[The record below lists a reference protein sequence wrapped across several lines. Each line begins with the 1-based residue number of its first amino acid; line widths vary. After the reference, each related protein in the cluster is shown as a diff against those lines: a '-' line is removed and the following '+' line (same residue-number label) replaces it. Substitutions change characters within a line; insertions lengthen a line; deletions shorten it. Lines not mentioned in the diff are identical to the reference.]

1 MTRSRG
7 RGTRPR
13 DARDWGAHYIEDVG
27 GFASIR
33 ASRAP
38 SSANA
43 PPASPQVADPR
54 RGTGL
59 VAGYAVV
66 AVLVVLVWGAWR
78 GFVVDLSPLQLTGF
92 IALSACAGQI
102 AMLVGPRT
110 WYTPTTPVMVLAGLI
125 GGPVAGAL
133 TGAASESLG
142 SNTVWRQRLMGAS
155 RSSIEGFAAGLVGLL
170 PLVGTRGEV
179 LRTAGAVA
187 AAFLLAQVARALVV
201 HVRGIRP
208 AGAAIRAGAAVD
220 AGESV
225 VVTPILA
232 ALVCTQAV
240 SPFLTFSTV
249 AALVTVLALA
259 ERAHT
264 RQAAQL
270 ERERTAA
277 RTDSLTSAPNRL
289 ALDEA
294 LVLEHARIV
303 RGARPA
309 GLYIV
314 DLDRFKLA
322 NDHHGHDVGDAILVE
337 TVERIRR
344 GLRDTDIVA
353 RWGGDEL
360 IVLAPEINSPD
371 ALEAF
376 GERIRR
382 FVGDRPYRLPPGG
395 ELAITASVGG
405 TLLDGSS
412 PPDVVLK
419 RADVA
424 VYRAK
429 QTRNTSVVEIPA
441 EARSGLSLV
450 PTAAAE
456 IF

>member
-1 MTRSRG
+1 MPRSRY
-7 RGTRPR
+7 RDTRPR
-13 DARDWGAHYIEDVG
+13 DALRRPAHYIENVG
-27 GFASIR
+27 RFTATRPSP
-33 ASRAP
+33 AP
-38 SSANA
+38 SSATPA
-43 PPASPQVADPR
+43 PAPSQVADPR

-66 AVLVVLVWGAWR
+66 AVLAVFLWGAWH
-78 GFVVDLSPLQLTGF
+78 GFVVDLSPLELTGF

-125 GGPVAGAL
+125 GGPVAGAI
-133 TGAASESLG
+133 TGAASEALG
-142 SNTVWRQRLMGAS
+142 SNSVWRQRLMGAS

-170 PLVGTRGEV
+170 PLAGTTGNVVR
-179 LRTAGAVA
+179 AAAAVT
-187 AAFLLAQVARALVV
+187 AAFLLAQVARVLVV
-201 HVRGIRP
+201 HVRCIRP
-208 AGAAIRAGAAVD
+208 AGAAIRTGAVVD

-225 VVTPILA
+225 IVTPILA
-232 ALVCTQAV
+232 ALVFTQAM

-322 NDHHGHDVGDAILVE
+322 NDHHGHDVGDTILVE
-337 TVERIRR
+337 TVERIRS
-344 GLRDTDIVA
+344 GLRGMDIVA

-360 IVLAPEINSPD
+360 IVLAPDINGPA

-382 FVGDRPYRLPPGG
+382 LVGDAPYRLPDDGVLPV
-395 ELAITASVGG
+395 TASVGG
-405 TLLDGSS
+405 TLLDGGS

-429 QTRNTSVVEIPA
+429 QTRNASVVEIPA
-441 EARSGLSLV
+441 EARNALSLV
-450 PTAAAE
+450 PTVAGE
-456 IF
+456 GF

>member
-1 MTRSRG
+1 M
-7 RGTRPR
+7 
-13 DARDWGAHYIEDVG
+13 EDVG
-27 GFASIR
+27 RFAATHPLCAP
-33 ASRAP
+33 ASATPPPAP
-38 SSANA
+38 S
-43 PPASPQVADPR
+43 QVADPR

-66 AVLVVLVWGAWR
+66 AVLAVLVWGAWH
-78 GFVVDLSPLQLTGF
+78 GFVVELSPLQLTGF

-110 WYTPTTPVMVLAGLI
+110 WYTPTTPVMVLAGLV

-133 TGAASESLG
+133 AGAASEALG
-142 SNTVWRQRLMGAS
+142 SNSVWRQRLMGAS

-170 PLVGTRGEV
+170 PLVGTTGNVVRAG
-179 LRTAGAVA
+179 GAVT
-187 AAFLLAQVARALVV
+187 AAFLLAQIARVLVV
-201 HVRGIRP
+201 HFRGIRP
-208 AGAAIRAGAAVD
+208 AGAAIRTGAAVD

-225 VVTPILA
+225 IVTPILA
-232 ALVCTQAV
+232 VLVSTQAM
-240 SPFLTFSTV
+240 SPLLTFSTV
-249 AALVTVLALA
+249 AAIITVLALA

-289 ALDEA
+289 GLDEA
-294 LVLEHARIV
+294 LALEHARIV

-314 DLDRFKLA
+314 DLDHFKLV

-344 GLRDTDIVA
+344 GLRDTDLVA

-360 IVLAPEINSPD
+360 IVLAPDINRPE

-382 FVGDRPYRLPPGG
+382 FVGEAPYQLPDGA
-395 ELAITASVGG
+395 ELPITASVGG
-405 TLLDGSS
+405 TLLDGGS

-429 QTRNTSVVEIPA
+429 QTRDASVVEIPA
-441 EARSGLSLV
+441 EARRRLSLV
-450 PTAAAE
+450 PTAVGE
-456 IF
+456 SF

>member
-1 MTRSRG
+1 MT
-7 RGTRPR
+7 
-13 DARDWGAHYIEDVG
+13 
-27 GFASIR
+27 
-33 ASRAP
+33 
-38 SSANA
+38 
-43 PPASPQVADPR
+43 PAQVADPR
-54 RGTGL
+54 RGT
-59 VAGYAVV
+59 
-66 AVLVVLVWGAWR
+66 VLVVGYAAIAVFTVLAWGAWR
-78 GFVVDLSPLQLTGF
+78 GFVVDLSPLHLTGF

-133 TGAASESLG
+133 TGAASEALG
-142 SNTVWRQRLMGAS
+142 SNNVWRQRLMGAS

-170 PLVGTRGEV
+170 PIAGTTGNVVRA
-179 LRTAGAVA
+179 AGAVA
-187 AAFLLAQVARALVV
+187 AAFVLAQVARALVV
-201 HVRGIRP
+201 HVRGISP
-208 AGAAIRAGAAVD
+208 AGAAIRTGALVD

-225 VVTPILA
+225 IVMPILA
-232 ALVCTQAV
+232 TLVCAQAISAV
-240 SPFLTFSTV
+240 LTFSTV
-249 AALVTVLALA
+249 AAIVIVLAIA

-289 ALDEA
+289 GLDEA
-294 LVLEHARIV
+294 LALEHARIV

-314 DLDRFKLA
+314 DLDRFKLV
-322 NDHHGHDVGDAILVE
+322 NDDHGHDVGDALLVE

-344 GLRDTDIVA
+344 GLRDTDLVA

-360 IVLAPEINSPD
+360 IVLAPEINGPQ

-376 GERIRR
+376 GDRIRR
-382 FVGDRPYRLPPGG
+382 FVGDAPYHLPDGA
-395 ELAITASVGG
+395 EVAVTASVGG
-405 TLLDGSS
+405 TLLDGAS

-429 QTRNTSVVEIPA
+429 QTRDTSVVEIPA
-441 EARSGLSLV
+441 EARRGLTLL
-450 PTAAAE
+450 PAAAGE
-456 IF
+456 SF